1 MKTKRLMTLAL
12 LSTFGWSAGSYA
24 VTSHDMM
31 SFDASAPM
39 AVAHAEDGQQ
49 RIIIGN
55 TADTDTSSPAAISA
69 AERSAA
75 AQYATNPGGED
86 VYGVRFTSAPYSIS
100 WATPV
105 TIAAPDYYVLDT
117 GSQLP
122 SSDLYVLDTGSTSDV
137 TSSDLY
143 VFDTGSTS
151 SDVYVLM
158 PGSYDVIAFYE

>member
-31 SFDASAPM
+31 SFDPSAPM

-55 TADTDTSSPAAISA
+55 TNDTDTSSPAAISA

-105 TIAAPDYYVLDT
+105 TITAPDYYVLDT
-117 GSQLP
+117 GS

-143 VFDTGSTS
+143 VFDTESTTD

>member
-1 MKTKRLMTLAL
+1 LRRSARPRL
-12 LSTFGWSAGSYA
+12 
-24 VTSHDMM
+24 
-31 SFDASAPM
+31 
-39 AVAHAEDGQQ
+39 
-49 RIIIGN
+49 
-55 TADTDTSSPAAISA
+55 AAISA

-122 SSDLYVLDTGSTSDV
+122 SSDLYVLDTGSTIDV

-143 VFDTGSTS
+143 VFDSGSTT

>member
-24 VTSHDMM
+24 VSSHDTM
-31 SFDASAPM
+31 SFDSNAPM

-55 TADTDTSSPAAISA
+55 TNDADASSLAAINA

-105 TIAAPDYYVLDT
+105 TIAAPEYYVLDT
-117 GSQLP
+117 GS
-122 SSDLYVLDTGSTSDV
+122 TGGV
-137 TSSDLY
+137 TSSDWY
-143 VFDTGSTS
+143 VFDSGSS
-151 SDVYVLM
+151 SQVTNGDLYVLM